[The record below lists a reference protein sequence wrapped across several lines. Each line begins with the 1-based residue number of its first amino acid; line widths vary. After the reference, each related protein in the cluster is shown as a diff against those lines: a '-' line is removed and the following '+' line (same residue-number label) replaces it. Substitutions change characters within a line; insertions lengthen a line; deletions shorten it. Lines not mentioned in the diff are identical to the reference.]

1 MLQKQLED
9 SMASGADGQER
20 LKMEIKRLMDEIE
33 ELKIKARKDFQDLEF
48 RLNK

>member
-1 MLQKQLED
+1 
-9 SMASGADGQER
+9 
-20 LKMEIKRLMDEIE
+20 MEIKRLMDEIE